1 MYEIYSLRGDLMKEF
16 LKFLLRIPLVII
28 LAPIVF
34 CLVAAAWMLIS
45 VAMAVGG
52 VYILYEFL
60 IYGESRIDKGYSFE
74 KKENENENKDNS
86 NSDDVKSID
95 DKLQNN

>member
-1 MYEIYSLRGDLMKEF
+1 MKEF
-16 LKFLLRIPLVII
+16 FKFLLRIPLVII

-34 CLVAAAWMLIS
+34 CLIAAAWMFIS

-60 IYGESRIDKGYSFE
+60 IYGDSRIDKECVFGQKE
-74 KKENENENKDNS
+74 KENESKDNS
-86 NSDDVKSID
+86 NSDDVKSND